1 MRRYLKFSENPIIFR
16 SLDLQGVNAVGGTS
30 STGWRLLTTG
40 RRHGL
45 PILPDLLHRGCAMT
59 GQPAAPAEFW
69 WLRKA
74 DAGGAGF
81 EGAWHL
87 ATDLGVTVSVVDRG
101 VNHGHADLAA
111 AYDVTRD
118 IDPRDAA

>member
-1 MRRYLKFSENPIIFR
+1 
-16 SLDLQGVNAVGGTS
+16 
-30 STGWRLLTTG
+30 
-40 RRHGL
+40 
-45 PILPDLLHRGCAMT
+45 MT